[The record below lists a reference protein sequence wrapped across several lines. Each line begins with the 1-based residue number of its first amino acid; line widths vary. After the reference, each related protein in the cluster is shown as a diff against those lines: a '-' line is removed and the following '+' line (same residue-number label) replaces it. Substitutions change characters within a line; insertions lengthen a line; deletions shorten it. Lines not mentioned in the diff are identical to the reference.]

1 MKTKLP
7 LIFTL
12 TILLSIGNSTTVFSQ
27 NTSNSKRLEVFNQKK
42 KQKTKQAISQAAKVA
57 TVVHPGKSAN
67 YSWDNMSSQWVF
79 NDTSVYAYNP
89 QSWLISETR
98 RLNTPISR
106 VVNTYDTKA
115 RIIEELNQNYNSVS
129 NLWENSS
136 RSVFV
141 YDAND
146 NLTELRYETYTTQW
160 DILFGDKNQY
170 TYDMQGRM
178 TENVYSS
185 WDSNTNQWEIN
196 GRETAFVYNG
206 NNLTQYDSQIWNGS
220 SYDNDSRTVLVYTA
234 PSSIPVEAEFKIW
247 SGSNFE
253 SDFRYINLTF
263 QNWCGMFCD
272 ETTLKSGTVQVWGN
286 PVANQWNTE
295 ARINTTYDVFGG
307 FEEITENYVNSAWV
321 NDYRYS
327 EFFDTKYNYTG
338 SKGETWDTVNV
349 AWETDYEE
357 KEIHTYNPSNQITQT
372 IWQYWDWMNSQL
384 ENSMKKEYFDFQT
397 FTAVNELK
405 NDIRLSI
412 YPNPCMGECFI
423 EYTNA
428 GNMEASDLTLR
439 LMDVHGK
446 EVYSTPLKES
456 RIKIETNTLPSGV
469 YFYQLNSASQSLKT
483 GKLIVE

>member
-1 MKTKLP
+1 MKTKLRF
-7 LIFTL
+7 IFTL
-12 TILLSIGNSTTVFSQ
+12 ALALFVGNFLTVVAQ
-27 NTSNSKRLEVFNQKK
+27 NTANKKLMEVFNQKK
-42 KQKTKQAISQAAKVA
+42 KHKTKQAISQAAKVA

-67 YSWDNMSSQWVF
+67 YSWYF

-106 VVNTYDTKA
+106 VVNTYDAKA
-115 RIIEELNQNYNSVS
+115 RVIEELVQNYNSVS

-141 YDAND
+141 YDAKD
-146 NLTELRYETYTTQW
+146 NLTESRYETFTTQW
-160 DILFGDKNQY
+160 DILFGEKYQY
-170 TYDMQGRM
+170 TYDMQGRT
-178 TENVYSS
+178 TEIIYSS
-185 WDSNTNQWEIN
+185 WDWNTNQWEIN

-220 SYDNDSRTVLVYTA
+220 SYDNDGRTVLVYTA
-234 PSSIPVEAEFKIW
+234 PSNIPLEAEFKTW

-253 SDFRYINLTF
+253 SDLRLINLSF
-263 QNWCGMFCD
+263 QNWCGMFCE
-272 ETTLKSGTVQVWGN
+272 ETALKSGTIQVWGT
-286 PVANQWNTE
+286 PLANQWNIQS
-295 ARINTTYDVFGG
+295 RINITYDVFGG
-307 FEEITENYVNSAWV
+307 FVNLQESYTYTNSTWQ

-338 SKGETWDTVNV
+338 FKEEFWDNVNV

-372 IWQYWDWMNSQL
+372 IWQYLDSWSGQL
-384 ENSMKKEYFDFQT
+384 ENDMKKEYFDFQT

-423 EYTNA
+423 EYINS
-428 GNMEASDLTLR
+428 GNMDAGYLTLR